1 MIARITDARSTALI
15 ALVAVVDVVV
25 IAAADDSVRVTM
37 LLIILAA
44 LVAISPAALMTSP
57 VVPPTASPIPSN
69 PSAISPSVLSNRCHF
84 LIALSLGA
92 NFVLEAALST
102 ALILLA
108 SD

>member
-25 IAAADDSVRVTM
+25 IAAADDS
-37 LLIILAA
+37 

-102 ALILLA
+102 ALIFA
-108 SD
+108 CV